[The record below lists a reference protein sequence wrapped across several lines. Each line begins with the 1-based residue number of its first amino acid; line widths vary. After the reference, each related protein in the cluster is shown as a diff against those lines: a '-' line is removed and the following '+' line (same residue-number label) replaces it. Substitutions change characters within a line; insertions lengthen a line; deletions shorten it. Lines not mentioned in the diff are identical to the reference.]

1 MDMNRKFVERVL
13 LRCFILG
20 FVVLIVWFL
29 FFLAADGLIYD
40 VHGGLFREIT
50 VHQFQVIHYCGMGL
64 LKLFIFVFFLFP
76 YIAMRWT
83 DKNQK
88 SVD

>member
-1 MDMNRKFVERVL
+1 MDRKFVEGVL

-20 FVVLIVWFL
+20 FVVLIIWFL
-29 FFLAADGLIYD
+29 FFLVAGGLIYD
-40 VHGGLFREIT
+40 IHGSMFKEIT
-50 VHQFQVIHYCGMGL
+50 GRQIQVIHYCGMGL

-83 DKNQK
+83 GKGQK
-88 SVD
+88 PGD